1 MSAVS
6 ELIAIAE
13 AEEGYL
19 EKASSSQ
26 LDDKTANAGSA
37 NYTKYARD
45 LDAEGDIYNGKK
57 QGYAWCDVFVD
68 WCFYTAFGKANMMSM
83 LYQSYNGAGAGCTY
97 SMKYFKN
104 NSAFYSSPEAGD
116 QIFFTKDGGSTSN
129 HTGIVRKVTSSK
141 VYTVEGNTSSAS
153 GVVAN
158 GGCVRLKSYD
168 LSYSKIAGYGRP
180 DWSVV
185 AEIVSYQATVTAS
198 TLNVRSGPS
207 TSYSIIGKLSKGDV
221 VTVTRESGDWGYA
234 SAKGG
239 WCSLTYLSKISET
252 AATTA
257 TTEVSGGD
265 EEMTVEDFQTLMKE
279 YRATLQDNDSSSY
292 SEDARTWA
300 QENGLVQGSTDGE
313 FNGMWE
319 DFMTRE
325 QFVTVLYRFAQM
337 IGQA

>member
-1 MSAVS
+1 MSAIS
-6 ELIAIAE
+6 DLIAVAE

-19 EKASSSQ
+19 EKASASQ

-68 WCFYTAFGKANMMSM
+68 WCFYTAFGKANMMDM
-83 LYQSYNGAGAGCTY
+83 LYQKYSGSGAGCTY

-104 NSAFYSSPEAGD
+104 NSAFYDTPEAGD

-153 GVVAN
+153 GVVSN

-185 AEIVSYQATVTAS
+185 ETVTSYQAIVTAS

-207 TSYSIIGKLSKGDV
+207 TSYSIIGKLKYGET
-221 VTVTRESGDWGYA
+221 VTVTRESGDWGYIA
-234 SAKGG
+234 AEGG
-239 WCSLTYLSKISET
+239 WCNLDYLTKVTET
-252 AATTA
+252 
-257 TTEVSGGD
+257 TTETGGE

-325 QFVTVLYRFAQM
+325 QFVTVLYRFAQL